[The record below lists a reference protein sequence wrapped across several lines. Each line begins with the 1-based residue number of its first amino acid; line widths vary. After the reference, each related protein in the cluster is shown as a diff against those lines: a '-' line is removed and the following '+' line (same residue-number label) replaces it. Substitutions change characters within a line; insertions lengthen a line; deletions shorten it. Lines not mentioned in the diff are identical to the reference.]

1 MTMNEEA
8 LIERLIVEAAKRGA
22 VELQLDRAVKAGEE
36 AAKALA
42 HEQMVAINIA
52 QDRDEAMKR
61 VVKAADIIE
70 SLQTDLRNIRTTYDD
85 AIAALRELFQA
96 VRVPGKLTKV
106 NRGDLRKAMNGAA
119 DILEAYVPF

>member
-52 QDRDEAMKR
+52 QARDEAMKR

-106 NRGDLRKAMNGAA
+106 KRGDLRKAMNGAA
-119 DILEAYVPF
+119 DVLESYVPF